1 MLDDARIFHVNVNCS
16 DLERSHAFYTQALG
30 LTDGVRTK
38 PGAVQPGPAFGLD
51 RAQWDAWIL
60 VGAAGFQGGAI
71 DLLQWLEPAPC
82 GRVPD
87 TAADTGA
94 QRIGIGVPDVD
105 AVLARVER
113 FGGVITEPAH
123 TTDVAGGHQPYLA
136 HVRDP
141 DGVRIELVQAPQTQ
155 VMFVAVTCADLDVS
169 TGWYRY
175 LGFRE
180 LTTIAS
186 DGVGLG
192 ATGLDAPATIRERVL
207 AAPGKGA
214 VSLILVGFDRP
225 PVRFTPSRPA
235 NALGIERIALL
246 LDDLDGA
253 VRRLR
258 DLHIE
263 LVSEPVAMAMG
274 EGLPEL
280 RFVCMRGPN
289 HELLELIE
297 QPRAHSPE

>member
-1 MLDDARIFHVNVNCS
+1 MLDAARIFHVNVNCS
-16 DLERSHAFYTQALG
+16 DLERSHAFYTEALG

-71 DLLQWLEPAPC
+71 DLLQWLEPPPC
-82 GRVPD
+82 GRVPQ
-87 TAADTGA
+87 TAADTGS
-94 QRIGIGVPDVD
+94 QRIGIGVTDLD
-105 AVLARVER
+105 AVVER
-113 FGGVITEPAH
+113 VALLGGVVADPVH
-123 TTDVAGGHQPYLA
+123 THDVGDGHELRLA

-141 DGVRIELVQAPQTQ
+141 DGVRIELVESAQTR
-155 VMFVAVTCADLDVS
+155 VMFVAVTCADLEVS
-169 TGWYRY
+169 SGWYRY
-175 LGFRE
+175 LGFRDVA
-180 LTTIAS
+180 TIPT
-186 DGVGLG
+186 DDVGLG

-207 AAPGKGA
+207 AAPGGGS

-225 PVRFTPSRPA
+225 AVQYTPSRPA
-235 NALGIERIALL
+235 NALGITRIALL

-258 DLHIE
+258 DLGIE
-263 LVSEPVAMAMG
+263 LVSDPVAMAMG

-280 RFVCMRGPN
+280 RFVCLRGPD
-289 HELLELIE
+289 HEWLELIE
-297 QPRAHSPE
+297 QPRSSSE